1 MSTGKKTSKRYDK
14 ELKASII
21 ERIEVQGEQV
31 PNVADDTGVPK
42 VTIYQWLRAKRK
54 KDGTAQSSKKWS
66 SEDKFHIVME
76 SYSLSEAELA
86 AYCRKKGLY
95 VEDIKA
101 WRKQCLSANTE
112 SKLDPNEAAK
122 LIKDEKKR
130 TKELERE
137 LRQKEKALAE
147 TAALLVLRK
156 KAREIWGDP
165 EDD

>member
-1 MSTGKKTSKRYDK
+1 MSKEHNTSKRYDK

-21 ERIEVQGEQV
+21 ERIEVHGEKV
-31 PNVADDTGVPK
+31 PNVAKDTGVAK

-54 KDGTAQSSKKWS
+54 KDGTNKPSHKWS

-76 SYSLSEAELA
+76 TYSLSEAELA
-86 AYCRKKGLY
+86 TYCRKKGLY

-112 SKLDPNEAAK
+112 SRLDPKEAEK
-122 LIKDEKKR
+122 LIQSEKKR
-130 TKELERE
+130 TKNLERE

-156 KAREIWGDP
+156 KAQEIWGDP

>member
-1 MSTGKKTSKRYDK
+1 MSKKKNNSKRYDK

-21 ERIEVQGEQV
+21 ERIEVHGEQV
-31 PNVADDTGVPK
+31 PNVADDTGVPR

-54 KDGTAQSSKKWS
+54 KDGTSKSSNKWS

-95 VEDIKA
+95 VDDIKA

-112 SKLDPNEAAK
+112 SRLDPKEAEK
-122 LIKDEKKR
+122 QIKNEKKR
-130 TKELERE
+130 TKDLERE
-137 LRQKEKALAE
+137 LRKKDKALAE

>member
-1 MSTGKKTSKRYDK
+1 MSSNSKRYNEK
-14 ELKASII
+14 LRASII
-21 ERIEVQGEQV
+21 ERVEVHGEK
-31 PNVADDTGVPK
+31 VPK
-42 VTIYQWLRAKRK
+42 IAKELGVSNETIYRWIRNKRK
-54 KDGTAQSSKKWS
+54 KDGTNKPARKWS

-76 SYSLSEAELA
+76 THNLSESELA
-86 AYCRKKGLY
+86 AYCRKKGIY

-101 WRKQCLSANTE
+101 WRKQCQSANTI
-112 SKLDPNEAAK
+112 STIDP
-122 LIKDEKKR
+122 KDVENLYNKEKKR